1 MKILFVASEA
11 VPFIKTG
18 GLADVVGSLPKELRK
33 KGTDVRVIMP
43 KYGAIPQEIQKQMTF
58 KKSST
63 VSLGW
68 RNQYCGLFTLELE
81 GIPFYFIDNEYY
93 FKRDRI
99 YGYLDDFDEAERF
112 TFFSKAVLELL
123 PLMDFQPDI
132 LHLHDWQ
139 TGMISLLLEAE
150 YKLTSDYYS
159 SIKTVLTIHNLK
171 YQGIFL
177 KDVFDDLLGLDHQY
191 FTKEGMEY
199 YGKVNFLKAGIYY
212 SNLLTTVSQTYAN
225 EIQYPYFGEG
235 LDPILRKR
243 GNDLFGIVNGIDTQ
257 SYNPSTDPYIS
268 SNYSIST
275 LEKKEENKR
284 ELQQQLNLPINKD
297 IPIIAVVSRLVEQKG
312 IDLIIHVLEE
322 ILQEQMQLIIL
333 GTGDEKYERILS
345 EVAAR
350 YPERFSLQLRFDEK
364 LSRQIY
370 AGADLLLMPS
380 KYEPC
385 GISQLIAM
393 RYLTIPIVRETG
405 GLNDT
410 VKSFNEY
417 NGEGNG
423 FSFSNY
429 NAHDMLHTIRRAI
442 DSYHKKDVWRAIM
455 QTNSQINVGW
465 GKSAEEYITLY
476 QRLLQT

>member
-1 MKILFVASEA
+1 MKVLFIASEA

-68 RNQYCGLFTLELE
+68 RNQYCGLITLELE

-93 FKRDRI
+93 FKRDKI

-112 TFFSKAVLELL
+112 TFFSKAVLKLL
-123 PLMDFQPDI
+123 PSMGFQPDI

-139 TGMISLLLEAE
+139 TGMVPLLLEAE

-199 YGKVNFLKAGIYY
+199 YGKVNFLKAGIRY
-212 SNLLTTVSQTYAN
+212 SNLLTTVSQTYAI

-235 LDPILRKR
+235 LDPI
-243 GNDLFGIVNGIDTQ
+243 
-257 SYNPSTDPYIS
+257 
-268 SNYSIST
+268 
-275 LEKKEENKR
+275 
-284 ELQQQLNLPINKD
+284 
-297 IPIIAVVSRLVEQKG
+297 
-312 IDLIIHVLEE
+312 
-322 ILQEQMQLIIL
+322 
-333 GTGDEKYERILS
+333 
-345 EVAAR
+345 
-350 YPERFSLQLRFDEK
+350 
-364 LSRQIY
+364 
-370 AGADLLLMPS
+370 
-380 KYEPC
+380 
-385 GISQLIAM
+385 
-393 RYLTIPIVRETG
+393 
-405 GLNDT
+405 
-410 VKSFNEY
+410 
-417 NGEGNG
+417 
-423 FSFSNY
+423 
-429 NAHDMLHTIRRAI
+429 
-442 DSYHKKDVWRAIM
+442 
-455 QTNSQINVGW
+455 
-465 GKSAEEYITLY
+465 
-476 QRLLQT
+476 

>member
-18 GLADVVGSLPKELRK
+18 GLADVVGSLPKELRN
-33 KGTDVRVIMP
+33 KGTDVRVVMP
-43 KYGAIPQEIQKQMTF
+43 KYGAISQEIQKKMSF
-58 KKSST
+58 KDSST

-68 RNQYCGLFTLELE
+68 RNQYCGLLTLEYE

-93 FKRDRI
+93 FKRDKI

-112 TFFSKAVLELL
+112 IFFNKAVLELL
-123 PLMDFQPDI
+123 PNMNFQPDI

-139 TGMISLLLEAE
+139 TGMIPLLLEAQF
-150 YKLTSDYYS
+150 KPRNDYYS
-159 SIKTVLTIHNLK
+159 SIKTLLTIHNLK
-171 YQGIFL
+171 YQGMFS
-177 KDVFDDLLGLDHQY
+177 KEVFDDLLGLDHQY
-191 FTKEGMEY
+191 FSKEGTEY
-199 YGKVNFLKAGIYY
+199 YGKVNFLKAGIHY
-212 SNLLTTVSQTYAN
+212 SDLLTTVSKTYAK

-235 LDPILRKR
+235 LDPILRER
-243 GNDLFGIVNGIDTQ
+243 GNKLFGIVNGIDTD
-257 SYNPSTDPYIS
+257 SYDPSTDPSIN
-268 SNYSIST
+268 SNYSISQ
-275 LEKKEENKR
+275 LDKKQENKR

-297 IPIIAVVSRLVEQKG
+297 IPIIALVSRLVDQKG

-322 ILQEQMQLIIL
+322 ILQEQVQLIIL
-333 GTGDEKYERILS
+333 GTGDVKYERILS
-345 EVAAR
+345 EVATR
-350 YPERFSLQLRFDEK
+350 LPERLSVQLRFDEK

-380 KYEPC
+380 NYEPC

-410 VKSFNEY
+410 VKSYNEY
-417 NGEGNG
+417 SGEGNG
-423 FSFSNY
+423 FSFTNY

-442 DSYHKKDVWRAIM
+442 DFYHKKDVWRALI
-455 QTNSQINVGW
+455 QTNSQINVSW
-465 GKSAEEYITLY
+465 GKSAEEYMTLY